1 MSYKIQSNT
10 LHLSPLSSKSA
21 NGLKGSVDVAIDAV
35 LVVLVV
41 LLNLVLY
48 CEVDPGEVARG
59 EVELVPEFLWVVVL
73 NLVVQLAN
81 LYFSNLEF
89 VALLLVLPPGGGC
102 GQRDDAL
109 FCHLKFQC
117 HKSEGLELG

>member
-1 MSYKIQSNT
+1 M
-10 LHLSPLSSKSA
+10 
-21 NGLKGSVDVAIDAV
+21 

-41 LLNLVLY
+41 LLNLFLD
-48 CEVDPGEVARG
+48 CEVDQGKVARG
-59 EVELVPEFLWVVVL
+59 EVELVLEFLWVVVL

-81 LYFSNLEF
+81 LYFSNL
-89 VALLLVLPPGGGC
+89 ALLLVLPPGGGC

-117 HKSEGLELG
+117 HQSEGLEL